1 MKTINVHDLTWK
13 TLQEMKL
20 ENRKASL
27 EQVIN
32 DLIIEN
38 CQLKKSQTLGQEAT
52 ENKPLK

>member
-20 ENRKASL
+20 EGRKASL

-38 CQLKKSQTLGQEAT
+38 CQLKKVMMDGKNLSEV
-52 ENKPLK
+52 NKP